1 MPNGT
6 PREEPQLATL
16 PAPAGPADSG
26 YALWAAKR
34 ARCCPAKPAVVA
46 VLPPSPGRD
55 HETDLL
61 LWGHYYLLWSHHY
74 RASRDALK
82 AAGAT
87 VLAEG
92 GQPVTA

>member
-1 MPNGT
+1 MSADPMPNGT
-6 PREEPQLATL
+6 PHEEPQLATL
-16 PAPAGPADSG
+16 PAPAGSADSG
-26 YALWAAKR
+26 YALWAAER
-34 ARCCPAKPAVVA
+34 TCCCPAKPAVVA
-46 VLPPSPGRD
+46 VLPPAPGRD

-61 LWGHYYLLWSHHY
+61 LGGNHY

>member
-1 MPNGT
+1 MRNVT
-6 PREEPQLATL
+6 PHEEPQLATL

-26 YALWAAKR
+26 YAFWAAER
-34 ARCCPAKPAVVA
+34 ACCCPARPAVVA
-46 VLPPSPGRD
+46 VLPPAPGRD

-61 LWGHYYLLWSHHY
+61 LCGHHY
-74 RASRDALK
+74 RASRDALE

-87 VLAEG
+87 VMVEG

>member
-6 PREEPQLATL
+6 PHEEPQLATL

-46 VLPPSPGRD
+46 VLPPAPGRD

-61 LWGHYYLLWSHHY
+61 LWAHYCGATTTGRHGTRSE
-74 RASRDALK
+74 